1 MLIPPAARKAHI
13 KLGRFGENIAVELL
27 KYKGFYI
34 LARNF
39 RLKSGELDIV
49 ALDGLTIVFIEV
61 KTIRQTPGFT
71 PACNLSLK
79 QMRRNRA
86 TGRLYLTLFGIPD
99 NPCRFDLIEIT
110 VDRRKPRKLVNIVH
124 TRNIFP
130 CQ

>member
-1 MLIPPAARKAHI
+1 MFITPAARKAHI

-61 KTIRQTPGFT
+61 KTIRQNPGFT

-124 TRNIFP
+124 NRNIFP
-130 CQ
+130 CL

>member
-1 MLIPPAARKAHI
+1 MLITPAARKAHI

-27 KYKGFYI
+27 KCKGFYI

-49 ALDGLTIVFIEV
+49 ALDGLTVVFIEV
-61 KTIRQTPGFT
+61 KTIRQNPGFT

-130 CQ
+130 SL